1 MFDPVLSTGAQEEL
15 PSPGPPGPA
24 SDASKAR
31 LIRRRRLRACDGC
44 RQRKIRCDNGPGS
57 CRNCRIYGV
66 DCVITRAEDG
76 TDIKRGSCRSD
87 CNRHGAKADCH
98 CQNPGSPPKT
108 GNVPVSSRPSPAN
121 SQTNR
126 QITVGLER
134 DSSNNNSSNSSVN
147 NNPNNETQTTN
158 GESPSASSRPHDVLE
173 GVVVIETSRVPQKS
187 KFAGMSSV
195 HVLAK
200 SAEELFKSEDRTGQ
214 VDVMAFFCPLM
225 ALSEEVAT
233 PPLMLRPLVERE
245 KARKCLQK
253 YFATVHCIA
262 PVLDEDTT
270 WRLFEDLYRDGSSSD
285 VSRMC
290 CLYLAIA
297 IGDSSPDGHATR
309 NVHFTTVWS
318 LYDRLIATPYLP
330 SVQALVLL
338 TLLLMN
344 LHRDGQAYLAIGS
357 AVRMAQ
363 SIGLHRRLAAHKR
376 PQELVF
382 VQKDIGLRSRVWWT
396 CYWLDKKLS
405 FEGGR
410 PSCISDPDCDA
421 DLPTSDEVLSSSS
434 LSRQSRQPAHP
445 NVFSDLINLCKV
457 LSLISSNLYSRDVA
471 ECSEEELLAR
481 ISQAERQL
489 RGWAET
495 LPDGLRPGRA
505 ESLLAAFESQPA
517 SPQFGSRVL
526 HCMYHNALLT
536 IHRAS
541 LLSCANMSSEGA
553 QKMAA
558 AARPDA
564 RIVASANACLSA
576 AAGLARSVDEFVCTP
591 RCCAMVRWA
600 MPYILNSVFTLYIGV
615 MKSSLS
621 WSCETYIAIMTS
633 LSRCVPLMHMD
644 AQTTEGFNALF
655 GRLRAAM
662 EASRQKGLGV
672 GSGSGSSIGQAPAA
686 AAFSANGHVQHHP
699 PPDDDSPS
707 SLAIQDW
714 RAGDETPN
722 QQHGP
727 GDVGEEGLGGLLDYQ
742 LQDYMGDD
750 FGLLNVD
757 LWPAAGEDL
766 GTMNGR

>member
-15 PSPGPPGPA
+15 PSPGTPGPA
-24 SDASKAR
+24 TDTPKNR

-87 CNRHGAKADCH
+87 CNRHGAKAN
-98 CQNPGSPPKT
+98 CQCQTPGSPPKT
-108 GNVPVSSRPSPAN
+108 GNVPVTRRPSPTN
-121 SQTNR
+121 SQPTR
-126 QITVGLER
+126 PITVGLEP
-134 DSSNNNSSNSSVN
+134 DSGNSTVNNS
-147 NNPNNETQTTN
+147 NETQTTN
-158 GESPSASSRPHDVLE
+158 VESPSASSRPHDVLE

-200 SAEELFKSEDRTGQ
+200 SAEELFKSEDRSGQ

-233 PPLMLRPLVERE
+233 PPLMLRPLVERD

-262 PVLDEDTT
+262 PVLDEDRI

-297 IGDSSPDGHATR
+297 IGDSSPDGHASR

-357 AVRMAQ
+357 AIRMAQ

-421 DLPTSDEVLSSSS
+421 DLPTSDEVLSSCS

-457 LSLISSNLYSRDVA
+457 MSLISSNLYSRDVA

-505 ESLLAAFESQPA
+505 ESLLAAFEAQPA

-541 LLSCANMSSEGA
+541 LLSCANMSSESA

-633 LSRCVPLMHMD
+633 LSRCVPLMHME

-672 GSGSGSSIGQAPAA
+672 AGISGGGTGQAPAA
-686 AAFSANGHVQHHP
+686 ATFAANGQVQHQP
-699 PPDDDSPS
+699 PLDDDSPS
-707 SLAIQDW
+707 SLAMQDW
-714 RAGDETPN
+714 RAGDETPH

-757 LWPAAGEDL
+757 LWQAAGEDL
-766 GTMNGR
+766 GAVGSR

>member
-245 KARKCLQK
+245 KARKIFRYSALHRAGIGRGYNLAFVRGPLSGWELERREQD
-253 YFATVHCIA
+253 VLSVPRHC
-262 PVLDEDTT
+262 DR
-270 WRLFEDLYRDGSSSD
+270 RLVAGRACDPKR
-285 VSRMC
+285 
-290 CLYLAIA
+290 A
-297 IGDSSPDGHATR
+297 
-309 NVHFTTVWS
+309 
-318 LYDRLIATPYLP
+318 LYDGVEL
-330 SVQALVLL
+330 
-338 TLLLMN
+338 
-344 LHRDGQAYLAIGS
+344 AYLAIGS

-591 RCCAMVRWA
+591 RCCAMVR
-600 MPYILNSVFTLYIGV
+600 
-615 MKSSLS
+615 
-621 WSCETYIAIMTS
+621 